1 MQPAEIRRLV
11 WWAFGAALA
20 LIAVYAIGYGTRL
33 GWLGVGLIG
42 LAVLLISMWV
52 DLDADHPVSLH
63 PHGSADLNLLAR
75 RNSERFRASP
85 EERLARVAARE
96 KRRRILGVVRGIGLV
111 LTIVGFGLFVKQQ
124 L

>member
-1 MQPAEIRRLV
+1 MV
-11 WWAFGAALA
+11 LA

-42 LAVLLISMWV
+42 LAILVISNWV
-52 DLDADHPVSLH
+52 ELDADHPVSLH
-63 PHGSADLNLLAR
+63 PHGTSEMNLAAR
-75 RNSERFRASP
+75 QMSERSRASP
-85 EERLARVAARE
+85 EERLAIAAARE
-96 KRRRILGVVRGIGLV
+96 RRRRILGVVRGVGLV